1 MEDAAPDT
9 QQQSLP
15 DSKVV
20 NDGQKRQQSSDGR
33 SNKKKRWDN
42 AKNVECLTV
51 APANFAETRR
61 NLEVLAN

>member
-9 QQQSLP
+9 QPQSLP
-15 DSKVV
+15 DSKVA
-20 NDGQKRQQSSDGR
+20 NDGQKKPTVFRWSFQQ
-33 SNKKKRWDN
+33 KKGGMDN

-51 APANFAETRR
+51 APAETRR

>member
-9 QQQSLP
+9 QPQSLP
-15 DSKVV
+15 DSKVA
-20 NDGQKRQQSSDGR
+20 NDGQKHQSSDGR
-33 SNKKKRWDN
+33 SNNKKKEVYMDN

-51 APANFAETRR
+51 APAETRR